1 MRLESL
7 TALTAMQTI
16 LYRSESL
23 LERRRRLGSSSGPE
37 ITHPEDFKALHWGDP
52 VVEARLQAWQ
62 QAVAKGDADKFVRRL
77 AWDGVTTEQLRR
89 WLSHPE
95 PWGIPPEQWPPWAIL
110 LQQVLQTAPT
120 LDPQAYAD
128 LDPEQPLP
136 FEPFFQPFLQV
147 ARQALSQRIPNPPLG
162 ATARLTLEWSLVEHL
177 SELAT
182 PTLLGAF
189 RDWRSGGD
197 PMRAFLRLHL
207 KKPEGSPSQEQY
219 WAFLRSWCGE
229 NLTQQLQEYS
239 VLGRVLATATW
250 HWVEATAEFL
260 QHVQT
265 DWPLLEQTYAQPGS
279 LHSITGVKP
288 GLSDP
293 HQQGRRVIGLSF
305 DNGLR
310 LVYKPKSLALEVAFA
325 RLLSW
330 IGERA
335 GGALLPLK
343 APVTLDRQTHGWV
356 EFMAALPCADGE
368 AAGRYF
374 RRSGMLL
381 ALVHLLEGTDC
392 HFENLIAH
400 GEHPVLVD
408 GEALLHQRP
417 RPQGSSQPLPPLNA
431 LQKAARI
438 LADSVLRTVILPHWG
453 SAPNQQWDVDLGGL
467 GGSEPQVMPVST
479 WKHLNTDAMEI
490 VVDAVSMTLSD
501 SPSHLAGEPTV
512 VDPAPESVQS
522 PRSLLSANDYLED
535 LIKGYREM
543 GQFLIDHR
551 EALLAADGPIE
562 TMRHSESRYIF
573 RSTRIYAVIQEQSL
587 HPKFMKWGLDR
598 SLALESLSRAYVLG
612 TEKPRHWPLLAAE
625 LAAMEIL
632 DIPCFLADCQR
643 DDLVLDP
650 MDAGDP
656 PTTIPDFFEGSSFE
670 RARQNLLVFD
680 ASALEQQAE
689 IIRQTLYGR
698 YWLEPQY
705 SPGGGSDGISPQV
718 PLPIASASTPEANP
732 FPERLRQEAI
742 RLGQRLC
749 SQAIVGEEGSLG
761 WLGIVPRPSLQEFLL
776 RELPLGLSDG
786 LVGIALF
793 FAALARTTGD
803 PFWKETALAT
813 LKLPR
818 QALQEIQAHPSH
830 GLDRLGLS
838 GASGI
843 PSIIYGLACCGEGLA
858 EPLLLE
864 EALAALQVIH
874 SAGERG
880 AGIPQMAQIDVMRGS
895 AGTLLALLG
904 LYKRVQTQDQEL
916 ILQLA
921 QTCGAHI
928 QESYAA
934 GQKGGATQVLTGFA
948 QGAAGIAYS
957 LVGLFRVTQQAIWLE
972 LAEAFC
978 QEERQYFVSEQG
990 NWLDLRSARTSA
1002 EASGAPRFGLSWAQG
1017 APGIGLARLAGLP
1030 EYDTPLCRQEI
1041 EIALATTRAAGLW
1054 GIDSLYWGNL
1064 GRLELWISA
1073 AQILGDPDRLV
1084 EAQAA
1089 ALQRV
1094 QQATE
1099 SGFYTLFAG
1108 RAQQIDNP
1116 PLFHGLAGIGYQ
1128 LLRLADPDQIPAVL
1142 LWG

>member
-1 MRLESL
+1 MLVESV
-7 TALTAMQTI
+7 TALTVMQTI

-23 LERRRRLGSSSGPE
+23 LERRRRLRIPSGPE
-37 ITHPEDFKALHWGDP
+37 IAHAEDLTALHWGDP
-52 VVEARLQAWQ
+52 VAEARLQAWQ
-62 QAVAKGDADKFVRRL
+62 QAAAKGEADKLARRL
-77 AWDGVTTEQLRR
+77 AWDGITAEQLRQ

-95 PWGIPPEQWPPWAIL
+95 PWGIPPESWPPWALL
-110 LQQVLQTAPT
+110 LQQVLQMAPT
-120 LDPQAYAD
+120 LDPQAYGY

-147 ARQALSQRIPNPPLG
+147 ARQALGQRIPNPPLEE
-162 ATARLTLEWSLVEHL
+162 TARRTLEWSLVEYL

-197 PMRAFLRLHL
+197 PMRAFLRRHL
-207 KKPEGSPSQEQY
+207 KKREGSPSQEQY

-229 NLTQQLQEYS
+229 NLTHQLQEYS

-260 QHVQT
+260 QHLQA

-279 LHSITGVKP
+279 LHLVTRVKP

-305 DNGLR
+305 ENGLR

-335 GGALLPLK
+335 GESLLPLK
-343 APVTLDRQTHGWV
+343 APVTLDRHTHGWV

-400 GEHPVLVD
+400 GEHPILVD
-408 GEALLHQRP
+408 GEALFHQRP
-417 RPQGSSQPLPPLNA
+417 RPQGSGSLPPLNA
-431 LQKAARI
+431 LQKAARL

-467 GGSEPQVMPVST
+467 GGSEQQVMQVST
-479 WKHLNTDAMEI
+479 WKHLNTDEMEI
-490 VVDAVSMTLSD
+490 GVDAVSMTLSD
-501 SPSHLAGEPTV
+501 SPSHLAGDPTV
-512 VDPAPESVQS
+512 LNPAPESVQAL
-522 PRSLLSANDYLED
+522 RSLLSANDYLED
-535 LIKGYREM
+535 LITGYREM
-543 GQFLIDHR
+543 GQFVIDHR

-562 TMRHSESRYIF
+562 AMRHSQSRYIF
-573 RSTRIYAVIQEQSL
+573 RSTRIYAVIQEQAL
-587 HPKFMKWGLDR
+587 NPKLMKWGLDR
-598 SLALESLSRAYVLG
+598 SLALESLSRAYLLG

-643 DDLVLDP
+643 DELVLDP
-650 MDAGDP
+650 IHAGDP
-656 PTTIPDFFEGSSFE
+656 PSTIPDFFEGSSFE

-680 ASALEQQAE
+680 ASALEHQAD
-689 IIRQTLYGR
+689 IIRRTLYGR
-698 YWLEPQY
+698 YWVEPPY
-705 SPGGGSDGISPQV
+705 APAGGPDGTSPQV
-718 PLPIASASTPEANP
+718 SIPIPSSSPPEADK
-732 FPERLRQEAI
+732 FPEQLRQEAI
-742 RLGQRLC
+742 RLGQRLR

-793 FAALARTTGD
+793 FAALARVTGD
-803 PFWKETALAT
+803 PLWTETTLAT

-830 GLDRLGLS
+830 GLERLGLS

-843 PSIIYGLACCGEGLA
+843 PSITYGLACCGEWLA
-858 EPLLLE
+858 EPMLLE
-864 EALAALQVIH
+864 EALAPLQVIQLV
-874 SAGERG
+874 GEQG
-880 AGIPQMAQIDVMRGS
+880 AGIPGTIDVMQGS

-904 LYKRVQTQDQEL
+904 LWERVQPQAQGRV
-916 ILQLA
+916 LQLA
-921 QTCGAHI
+921 QACGSHI
-928 QESYAA
+928 QASYAA
-934 GQKGGATQVLTGFA
+934 SQRGAVTQSLTGFA

-957 LVGLFRVTQQAIWLE
+957 LVRLFRVTQQPVWLE

-978 QEERQYFVSEQG
+978 QEERQYFDPEHG
-990 NWLDLRSARTSA
+990 NWLDLRSAHPSTG
-1002 EASGAPRFGLSWAQG
+1002 ASDAPRFGLSWAQG
-1017 APGIGLARLAGLP
+1017 AAGIGLARLASLP

-1073 AQILGDPDRLV
+1073 AQQLGQPSLLV

-1089 ALQRV
+1089 ALHRV
-1094 QQATE
+1094 QQTTK
-1099 SGFYTLFAG
+1099 SGSYTLFAG

-1116 PLFHGLAGIGYQ
+1116 PLFHGWAGIGYQ
-1128 LLRLADPDQIPAVL
+1128 LLRLADPNGIPAVL
-1142 LWG
+1142 LWE